1 MGEEPIAAGGSLR
14 RFLVDAD
21 GRPCELDLLSD
32 IQRHISLVSDRLQA
46 LYSHDDTVFEVALS
60 GLDGSIGIHREFS
73 ESEQAEAMRCLRL
86 SGHGA
91 AWGAPLQ
98 NPLHRAGKACAAGA
112 CAGGRPCSSASRRTI
127 YRVWTPHPAGG

>member
-1 MGEEPIAAGGSLR
+1 MQT
-14 RFLVDAD
+14 

-86 SGHGA
+86 SGHGRPGERRFRTLSTGQA
-91 AWGAPLQ
+91 RRVLLARALAGAPALLLLDE
-98 NPLHRAGKACAAGA
+98 PFTGSGRHIPPEDDGTDRAADAWQ
-112 CAGGRPCSSASRRTI
+112 ASRLF
-127 YRVWTPHPAGG
+127 